1 MQFRDLKAQYEALKS
16 DIDAAMTQVAS
27 DCNFISG
34 KQVSDLE
41 TELAEYVGVK
51 HCITCG
57 NGTDALTMMMM
68 AWNIKEGDAV
78 FVPDLPFSL
87 PGRWCLLKAQHL
99 YFMMCAKIHLM
110 QMQNH

>member
-41 TELAEYVGVK
+41 TELAEYV
-51 HCITCG
+51 
-57 NGTDALTMMMM
+57 L
-68 AWNIKEGDAV
+68 
-78 FVPDLPFSL
+78 SL
-87 PGRWCLLKAQHL
+87 
-99 YFMMCAKIHLM
+99 IHIYIV
-110 QMQNH
+110 